1 MSESGVQANQSLVL
15 NGAFTEAF
23 THWRKG
29 TLNPDWL
36 AIEAEAYQG
45 GMIRLL
51 AAGNGSSVSQALSA
65 PKTPSPGARYVLSF
79 LCETRHTEAGWLRVS
94 IQGRPEKLEIPLL
107 PGASRDLE
115 ADRARL
121 AAGLPL
127 ELRPREYREELA
139 LSFSGQDTLVVEV
152 QSPANAPGDYL
163 SKICITRIRLEV
175 HLEPAT
181 MQSLILDEQPLTP
194 GQTVYLCKGAT
205 SAQAHRL
212 GFGVAPDSAWHATRA
227 ALTSDGNPQQA
238 VVATP
243 AWGEDQPLDLP
254 WILDCPVIGE
264 DGAELFTVNLV
275 NQYTADPYLLTV
287 SLGHHRLV
295 FLDTLE
301 AAHYPVLALKQSVRL
316 GVQVAS
322 HYTGQ
327 PLGGRTVTW
336 RVAGQTL
343 AAADSDPQGWAWFD
357 YLPGAAG
364 DFIVEASVDSPYYA
378 GGAISAPFEVRVLAT
393 DPWSDALAVVEGEA
407 LPWAQKT
414 GYPNRGTD
422 YLLRVRLPAGSP
434 MLGTEVSLH
443 WRGDSHEQLGVGVRP
458 ALGQPQSVESTN
470 FDWTLSSEDRLDGQ
484 FSLTLVCSKLL
495 HPSPA
500 KPMSLARNVV
510 RIGEVREA
518 DRFPVV
524 DEGESVLLRVQVIHV
539 VSSGDGDP
547 VSNALVDWVTP
558 EGTVSTRSGAGGWAS
573 VLYRPAGAGD
583 LVVTARVR
591 AHAEAIAVERPFAVT
606 ALATSPWKDRIRIL
620 FDERDVDLVGTG
632 LLCRRGGA
640 HVLKVLPVAGSP
652 FIGQSVTLDWR
663 AGDPGI
669 GLSVSGLG
677 TGRILTATG
686 LEWTFSSP
694 APESLSA
701 LFALQLSTG
710 IAASPRELTGRLIAA
725 NLADELTVMLDQ
737 VTQPPAGQPFYPCL
751 GARHAVRYLP
761 NPLSPLVGLQ
771 GRLVWQGT
779 PADELQAGVEPP
791 LDRAQPIEDGGVA
804 WALDFTSS
812 PSAGSFSLA
821 LELSALGVGLQAD
834 AMQLGH
840 NRLRVANRRDTAV
853 DPVVGQDRA
862 WLWVQVES
870 VFTGQP
876 VAQASVDWS
885 AQGEVVSRTS
895 DETGWSGFGF
905 APALAGEHTVE
916 AQVLSRFDG
925 FQERR
930 SFPVTALADDPWRSV
945 QVRFD
950 GQPASRWGEQTFFPR
965 RKGEHRIEVLA
976 EAGSPLLERSLTLG
990 LTGTGPAELGLQ
1002 FQAPGLGTPRL
1013 FSGIGLHYLLRC
1025 GDIKDGGFALRL
1037 GAERLASL
1045 SPANAMSLGE
1055 GAHVMKIEGLAS
1067 TYQTLDWGQEL
1078 VEQVRV
1084 IASTTGRPMVGVT
1097 VTWEHPDLG
1106 RVTSQT
1112 DFYGVARVHFTPVT
1126 TGANA
1131 LKVSLGNGLHLN
1143 LAFTLNE
1150 PRRISELYD
1159 PDGLQPSFEQ
1169 PEVLARAVVV
1179 SAFTGVPLEGVEVRW
1194 DYSGH
1199 FLSTSLTDANGVA
1212 EFLFTYPSQEE
1223 KGLLEAT
1230 VKGGL
1235 AGWDTTSILFDRG
1248 KAKVE
1253 SLVSPYQVV
1262 GRWGKLI
1269 IARIKVVGHF
1279 FGQPMDGVVVNW
1291 AFPGRGLPS
1300 TVTDAEGR
1308 STIEF
1313 GSPQTLG
1320 THLLEATIGVGES
1333 RFLEFEIVDQA
1344 TLPSIYS
1351 IGMLHQDN
1359 FIGGTAH
1366 IRIIL
1371 KNGTGASLE
1380 GEEIFWTY
1388 PGIDLPSTETDANGV
1403 ADIKFVIPNAG
1414 AIRAHVR
1421 GGSNMGL
1428 RLLW

>member
-1 MSESGVQANQSLVL
+1 MNESGVQANQSLVL

-29 TLNPDWL
+29 SLNPDWL
-36 AIEAEAYQG
+36 AIEAEAYQEDV
-45 GMIRLL
+45 IRLL
-51 AAGNGSSVSQALSA
+51 AAGNQSSVSQALSA

-79 LCETRHTEAGWLRVS
+79 LCETRHAEAGWLRVG
-94 IQGRPEKLEIPLL
+94 IQGRPERLEIALL
-107 PGASRDLE
+107 PGASRDIE

-121 AAGLPL
+121 AAGQPL
-127 ELRPREYREELA
+127 EFRPREYREELA
-139 LSFSGQDTLVVEV
+139 LPFSGQDTLVVEV

-181 MQSLILDEQPLTP
+181 MVSLILDEQPLAP
-194 GQTVYLCKGAT
+194 LQTVYLCKGAT
-205 SAQAHRL
+205 AGLAHRL
-212 GFGVAPDSAWHATRA
+212 GFNVAPDSAWHTTRA
-227 ALTSDGNPQQA
+227 ALTSDDNPQQA
-238 VVATP
+238 VVAWP
-243 AWGEDQPLDLP
+243 VWGEDQPLDLP

-264 DGAELFTVNLV
+264 DGVELFTVNLV
-275 NQYTADPYLLTV
+275 NQYTADPYPLTV

-295 FLDTLE
+295 FLGKLE
-301 AAHYPVLALKQSVRL
+301 AAHFPVLALKQSVRL

-357 YLPGAAG
+357 YLPTAAG
-364 DFIVEASVDSPYYA
+364 DFTVAASVDSPYYA
-378 GGAISAPFEVRVLAT
+378 SGAISALFEVRVLAT
-393 DPWSDALAVVEGEA
+393 DPWSDALAVVEDAA
-407 LPWAQKT
+407 LPWAQST

-422 YLLRVRLPAGSP
+422 YPLRVRLPAGSP

-443 WRGDSHEQLGVGVRP
+443 WSGDSHEQLGVGVSP
-458 ALGQPQSVESTN
+458 ALGQPQPVESTHI
-470 FDWTLSSEDRLDGQ
+470 DWTLSSEDRLDGQ
-484 FSLTLVCSKLL
+484 FSLTLACSKLL

-539 VSSGDGDP
+539 VASGDGDP
-547 VSNALVDWVTP
+547 VSNAQVDWVTP

-573 VLYRPAGAGD
+573 MLYRPARAGD

-591 AHAEAIAVERPFAVT
+591 AHAEAVAVERPFAVK

-640 HVLKVLPVAGSP
+640 HVLKILPVAGSP

-677 TGRILTATG
+677 SGRILTAAG
-686 LEWTFSSP
+686 LEWTFSSS

-710 IAASPRELTGRLIAA
+710 IAASPRELIGRLIAA
-725 NLADELTVMLDQ
+725 DLADELTVMLDQ

-779 PADELQAGVEPP
+779 PADDLQAGVEPP
-791 LDRAQPIEDGGVA
+791 PDRAQPIEDGGVA
-804 WALDFTSS
+804 WTLDFTSS
-812 PSAGSFSLA
+812 PTAGDFSLA
-821 LELSALGVGLQAD
+821 LALPALGVALQAD
-834 AMQLGH
+834 AMHLGH
-840 NRLRVANRRDTAV
+840 NRLRIANRRDTAV

-876 VAQASVDWS
+876 VAQAPVDWS
-885 AQGEVVSRTS
+885 AQGEVASRTC

-905 APALAGEHTVE
+905 APVLAGEHTVE

-930 SFPVTALADDPWRSV
+930 PFPVTALADDPWRSV

-1002 FQAPGLGTPRL
+1002 FQAPGLGAPRL

-1025 GDIKDGGFALRL
+1025 GDLKDGGFALRL

-1055 GAHVMKIEGLAS
+1055 GAQVMEIEG
-1067 TYQTLDWGQEL
+1067 TGRTRQVLDWGEEL

-1084 IASTTGRPMVGVT
+1084 IASTTGKPMVGAT
-1097 VTWEHPDLG
+1097 VAWEHPDLEG
-1106 RVTSQT
+1106 VTSQT
-1112 DFYGVARVHFTPVT
+1112 DFYGVAKVRFRPHT
-1126 TGANA
+1126 TGTSVLVATVGS
-1131 LKVSLGNGLHLN
+1131 VSVE

-1150 PRRISELYD
+1150 PREISELYE
-1159 PDGLQPSFEQ
+1159 PDGPQPLPDRSG
-1169 PEVLARAVVV
+1169 VLARAVVL
-1179 SAFTGVPLEGVEVRW
+1179 SAFTGLPLAGVEVWW
-1194 DYSGH
+1194 DFSGH
-1199 FLSTSLTDANGVA
+1199 FVSTSLTDAEGIA
-1212 EFLFTYPSQEE
+1212 QLAFTYPEQ
-1223 KGLLEAT
+1223 GVLGAT

-1235 AGWDTTSILFDRG
+1235 GGWDYTHILFDRKVPTITSLTSPDQDVG
-1248 KAKVE
+1248 LGRKALAQVTVASALDGLPIGGVNVE
-1253 SLVSPYQVV
+1253 WS
-1262 GRWGKLI
+1262 
-1269 IARIKVVGHF
+1269 
-1279 FGQPMDGVVVNW
+1279 
-1291 AFPGRGLPS
+1291 FPGVTLPS
-1300 TVTDAEGR
+1300 TFTNPDGR
-1308 STIEF
+1308 SLIEF
-1313 GSPQTLG
+1313 VPPALG
-1320 THLLEATIGVGES
+1320 KYSLQATIDVTKPHSLDFNIVES
-1333 RFLEFEIVDQA
+1333 A
-1344 TLPSIYS
+1344 TLPQIYT
-1351 IGMLHQDN
+1351 IGKLHGQSL
-1359 FIGGTAH
+1359 IGAQAH
-1366 IRIIL
+1366 CYVLVRNPAGL
-1371 KNGTGASLE
+1371 PVE
-1380 GEEIFWTY
+1380 GEEVFWSF
-1388 PGIDLPSTETDANGV
+1388 PKARVVSTI
-1403 ADIKFVIPNAG
+1403 ADSSGRAEVKFVLHNRGTLVA
-1414 AIRAHVR
+1414 RVR
-1421 GGSNMGL
+1421 GGSDL
-1428 RLLW
+1428 ALPL